1 MSVTVTLANVGRTFT
16 GASGPVRAVDGVD
29 LEVLPASFVA
39 LVGPSGCGKSTLLR
53 AVAGLDT
60 GYSGGLE
67 VDGQPVTGIGGDR
80 GIAFQEP
87 RLFPW
92 MTVSQNIGF
101 GLRGNSRDKRERI
114 SELIEMVE
122 LGGFEKAYPSQL
134 SGGMAQRAAIA
145 RALAPR
151 PRLLLLDE
159 PFGALDAFTRVR
171 LQDVLQGIWS
181 REGVTAI
188 LVTHDIEEAIT
199 LAQRVVVMTPRPG
212 RVQQVLDVDLEY
224 PRNRADP
231 RIDEYR
237 HILLSAFHLDR
248 NAMKG
253 SINVG

>member
-1 MSVTVTLANVGRTFT
+1 MSVAVTLKDVERTFASAA
-16 GASGPVRAVDGVD
+16 GAVRAVDGVN
-29 LEVLPASFVA
+29 LEVLPGSFVA

-53 AVAGLDT
+53 AISGLDT
-60 GYSGGLE
+60 GYTGVVT
-67 VDGQPVTGIGGDR
+67 VDGEPVTGISGDR
-80 GIAFQEP
+80 GVAFQEP

-101 GLRGNSRDKRERI
+101 GLRGKSPDKQQRV
-114 SELIEMVE
+114 SELTEMVE
-122 LGGFEKAYPSQL
+122 LGGFELAYPSQL

-181 REGVTAI
+181 HEGVTTI

-212 RVQQVLDVDLEY
+212 RVQQILDIDLDY

-237 HILLSAFHLDR
+237 HTLLSAFHLDR
-248 NAMKG
+248 SHDRSAR
-253 SINVG
+253 